1 MNVSSISSTNKDNA
15 GDFILCT
22 QPDLSS
28 EARKCIKSKVVW
40 TREAA
45 LSYCVHMNTDYVSS
59 NNLTNTLSLEVTDA
73 PCLDC
78 WQIMH

>member
-15 GDFILCT
+15 GDFICI

-28 EARKCIKSKVVW
+28 EARKYIKSKVVW

-45 LSYCVHMNTDYVSS
+45 LSYCVLMNTDYVSS
-59 NNLTNTLSLEVTDA
+59 NNLSNTLSFEVTDA